1 MQLPSEGRPH
11 TRTLSSMEDR
21 NDWEDA
27 RCAFVRDT
35 RVRKA
40 GNTTYVELEV
50 RDFLACGS
58 VRIGGMHLVEVDGVP
73 DQIRIDEEEGI
84 LW

>member
-1 MQLPSEGRPH
+1 
-11 TRTLSSMEDR
+11 
-21 NDWEDA
+21 
-27 RCAFVRDT
+27 
-35 RVRKA
+35 VRKA